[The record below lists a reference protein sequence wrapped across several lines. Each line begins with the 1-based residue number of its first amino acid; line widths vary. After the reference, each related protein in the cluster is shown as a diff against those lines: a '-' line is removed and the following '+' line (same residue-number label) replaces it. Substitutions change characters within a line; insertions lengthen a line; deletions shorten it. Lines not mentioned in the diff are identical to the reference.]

1 MVRIGGHS
9 IRKRK
14 VAIITQQH
22 PGVPGVLNSPIMK
35 NIKLFQILALVFVV
49 QEASGQSG
57 WTKTKGEGFFQT
69 SFSTFNSK
77 DYFTLDGERLVTNR
91 FHQQSIVFYG
101 EYGVT
106 DKFTIITN
114 LPLQNFNGFETTETV
129 SGLGDLRL
137 EFKHSLLKKYF
148 PLAISV
154 APEIPIGRAN
164 NFANSTVNDFER
176 INLPSGDGEFNVWT
190 TLATSFALGDIPFY
204 GSLFGSY
211 NFRTQYDG
219 ISFSDQFAVGVELGY
234 KIADKVWFNVRMNG
248 LTSVDEITE
257 VTDFVRGDGTEYT
270 SYSLGLSAPVYKEF
284 HLSLTYRNFN
294 DLLFDRK
301 NIYSGGVFGL
311 GVFYNLKPPTE

>member
-1 MVRIGGHS
+1 
-9 IRKRK
+9 
-14 VAIITQQH
+14 
-22 PGVPGVLNSPIMK
+22 MK
-35 NIKLFQILALVFVV
+35 NLKFLQIAALFFVV
-49 QEASGQSG
+49 QEVDGQSG
-57 WTKTKGEGFFQT
+57 WTKSKGEGFFQT

-77 DYFTLDGERLVTNR
+77 DYFTLEGEKLLTNR

-106 DKFTIITN
+106 DKFTVIAN

-137 EFKHSLLKKYF
+137 EFKHSLLKKIL

-154 APEIPIGRAN
+154 APEIPTGRAN

-190 TLATSFALGDIPFY
+190 TLATSFALGDFPFY

-211 NFRTQYDG
+211 NYRTQYDG
-219 ISFSDQFAVGVELGY
+219 ISFSDQMAVGVEFGY
-234 KIADKVWFNVRMNG
+234 KFFDKVWVNARLNG

-270 SYSLGLSAPVYKEF
+270 SYSIGASVPVYKEF
-284 HLSLTYRNFN
+284 HLNLNYRNFN
-294 DLLFDRK
+294 DLLFQRK
-301 NIYSGGVFGL
+301 NIYSGGVFTL
-311 GVFYNLKPPTE
+311 GIYYNLKPTAK